1 MRRLLALSI
10 ALVTLAGHA
19 GERHDEGMVI
29 VYGKADRTLPGW
41 AIRTVAPAGWTQ
53 DCCLRAR
60 ALGVNLVLYRGEWTG
75 KPERVMVL
83 NVWPARRATLDD
95 ELAEDRRQYL
105 QRDPRA
111 KTEDFPARNATL
123 TCKGVLYH
131 GSDSEDDAVVFCDA
145 GKAAGVR
152 LSWSMTVAVADP
164 QRAETLA
171 HLHEVIE
178 ASAYM
183 TYVDGTGQ
191 APH

>member
-1 MRRLLALSI
+1 LLLAL
-10 ALVTLAGHA
+10 LLLLAGPACA
-19 GERHDEGMVI
+19 GQSILASGARDGTTP
-29 VYGKADRTLPGW
+29 AW
-41 AIRTVAPAGWTQ
+41 AVTGVGPEGWTA
-53 DCCLRAR
+53 DCCTYAR
-60 ALGVNLVLYRGEWTG
+60 AIGVDAVVYRGEWTG

-164 QRAETLA
+164 QHAETLA